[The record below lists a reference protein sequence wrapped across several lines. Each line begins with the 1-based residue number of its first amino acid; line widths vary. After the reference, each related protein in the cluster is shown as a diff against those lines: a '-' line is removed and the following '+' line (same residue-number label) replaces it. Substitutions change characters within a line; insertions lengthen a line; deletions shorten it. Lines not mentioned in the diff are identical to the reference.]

1 MTLNNIIADLRA
13 QIDLC
18 KTDEERVEIMNRVC
32 EGWCRDCGALVPRN
46 NSCHCENDE

>member
-1 MTLNNIIADLRA
+1 MTLNKIIADLRA

-32 EGWCRDCGALVPRN
+32 EGWCRACGSLMTRGDIC
-46 NSCHCENDE
+46 SCENDE